1 MQHALVEKLGE
12 TAAIPG
18 VAHPPSDPAW
28 RAGAAASQLGVC
40 WPPHRAVHLG
50 QPLGAFPQRFRRRHP
65 HAARAAALCA
75 LCTGTARALLVF
87 TLVRSP
93 GTTLEACAA
102 LPWPPAVPLRN
113 GIRRLRLAPAPAS
126 ASGMSPREHGGSNA
140 LLIRWSSV
148 STLPATAA
156 ITPAGASADAEDSVS
171 EKELLQLVH
180 ERLGARLVPVH
191 AMLEELGELLL
202 QRSLGAR
209 DKVH

>member
-1 MQHALVEKLGE
+1 M
-12 TAAIPG
+12 
-18 VAHPPSDPAW
+18 
-28 RAGAAASQLGVC
+28 
-40 WPPHRAVHLG
+40 
-50 QPLGAFPQRFRRRHP
+50 
-65 HAARAAALCA
+65 
-75 LCTGTARALLVF
+75 
-87 TLVRSP
+87 RSP

-126 ASGMSPREHGGSNA
+126 ASGVSPREHGGSNA

-156 ITPAGASADAEDSVS
+156 IAAITPAGASADAEDSIS

-180 ERLGARLVPVH
+180 EHLGARLVPVH